1 MTTDTNPLQ
10 ERIEHELEAMFDVP
24 RSLRLPTDVDERLS
38 RLAAATG
45 RPKSY
50 YLRELVTGGIDD
62 LEYAYGIA
70 ARAEAIRD
78 GNRET
83 RPLDEL
89 MSEMGV
95 SREALDGLADAEHR
109 ATRAEAQSAIR
120 GRAVAIY
127 QRRAREAEAER
138 DWNWR
143 SSRHS
148 KIERIKANARADR
161 AEAEARAQR
170 RRADDMEDN
179 ALRAQTNLR
188 AAEERADEWR
198 QATLEESAAQPRPL
212 MHETPPAITLSRI
225 RQLTYNAKRRNETI
239 RPDQILAILE
249 RRKA

>member
-1 MTTDTNPLQ
+1 MTID
-10 ERIEHELEAMFDVP
+10 RD
-24 RSLRLPTDVDERLS
+24 RLH
-38 RLAAATG
+38 A
-45 RPKSY
+45 
-50 YLRELVTGGIDD
+50 
-62 LEYAYGIA
+62 
-70 ARAEAIRD
+70 
-78 GNRET
+78 
-83 RPLDEL
+83 
-89 MSEMGV
+89 
-95 SREALDGLADAEHR
+95 LADEAGCGYVQLSGGML
-109 ATRAEAQSAIR
+109 AGLLDALTRAEAQAAIR

-161 AEAEARAQR
+161 AEAEARTQR
-170 RRADDMEDN
+170 HRADDMEDS

-198 QATLEESAAQPRPL
+198 
-212 MHETPPAITLSRI
+212 HRI

-249 RRKA
+249 QRKA

>member
-161 AEAEARAQR
+161 AEAEARTQR
-170 RRADDMEDN
+170 RRAEK
-179 ALRAQTNLR
+179 
-188 AAEERADEWR
+188 AEQERDEAR
-198 QATLEESAAQPRPL
+198 GRLAEAAQEIREQGATIAELLAEQPRTL

>member
-148 KIERIKANARADR
+148 KIERIKAIARADR
-161 AEAEARAQR
+161 AEAEARTQR
-170 RRADDMEDN
+170 RRAEKAEQERDE
-179 ALRAQTNLR
+179 ARGRLAEAAQEIREQGATI
-188 AAEERADEWR
+188 AELLAE
-198 QATLEESAAQPRPL
+198 QPRPL

>member
-1 MTTDTNPLQ
+1 
-10 ERIEHELEAMFDVP
+10 
-24 RSLRLPTDVDERLS
+24 

-89 MSEMGV
+89 MSEMGG

-143 SSRHS
+143 SSRNS
-148 KIERIKANARADR
+148 KIERIKANARADK
-161 AEAEARAQR
+161 AERERDEYR
-170 RRADDMEDN
+170 RS
-179 ALRAQTNLR
+179 L
-188 AAEERADEWR
+188 ERWR
-198 QATLEESAAQPRPL
+198 ESAIRGRKERDEAKKFAGL
-212 MHETPPAITLSRI
+212 WKETTREAIRH
-225 RQLTYNAKRRNETI
+225 AKHVQ
-239 RPDQILAILE
+239 D
-249 RRKA
+249 

>member
-1 MTTDTNPLQ
+1 
-10 ERIEHELEAMFDVP
+10 P

-70 ARAEAIRD
+70 ARAEAIRG

-170 RRADDMEDN
+170 RKELVMEDRPALILARIRR
-179 ALRAQTNLR
+179 ALRD
-188 AAEERADEWR
+188 AD
-198 QATLEESAAQPRPL
+198 
-212 MHETPPAITLSRI
+212 
-225 RQLTYNAKRRNETI
+225 RRGKTI
-239 RPDQILAILE
+239 RPRYLLDIIE
-249 RRKA
+249 GKKA

>member
-127 QRRAREAEAER
+127 QRRAREEIGRASCRER
-138 DWNWR
+138 VWSWGASGCLNRVPTSNRVEHMGW
-143 SSRHS
+143 
-148 KIERIKANARADR
+148 
-161 AEAEARAQR
+161 
-170 RRADDMEDN
+170 
-179 ALRAQTNLR
+179 L
-188 AAEERADEWR
+188 
-198 QATLEESAAQPRPL
+198 
-212 MHETPPAITLSRI
+212 
-225 RQLTYNAKRRNETI
+225 
-239 RPDQILAILE
+239 
-249 RRKA
+249 

>member
-1 MTTDTNPLQ
+1 MTTDTNP
-10 ERIEHELEAMFDVP
+10 R
-24 RSLRLPTDVDERLS
+24 
-38 RLAAATG
+38 
-45 RPKSY
+45 
-50 YLRELVTGGIDD
+50 RELVTGGIDD

-161 AEAEARAQR
+161 AEAEARTQR
-170 RRADDMEDN
+170 HRADDMEDN

-198 QATLEESAAQPRPL
+198 
-212 MHETPPAITLSRI
+212 HRI

>member
-1 MTTDTNPLQ
+1 MTTEPFTPHADSIQTAWVLMCQ
-10 ERIEHELEAMFDVP
+10 QSRIATQPPVEELEAEFD
-24 RSLRLPTDVDERLS
+24 RF
-38 RLAAATG
+38 LARVRRDAA
-45 RPKSY
+45 
-50 YLRELVTGGIDD
+50 
-62 LEYAYGIA
+62 
-70 ARAEAIRD
+70 
-78 GNRET
+78 
-83 RPLDEL
+83 
-89 MSEMGV
+89 
-95 SREALDGLADAEHR
+95 REALDGLADAEHR

-170 RRADDMEDN
+170 HRADDMEDN

-188 AAEERADEWR
+188 AAEERVDEWR

-249 RRKA
+249 QRKA

>member
-1 MTTDTNPLQ
+1 MTID
-10 ERIEHELEAMFDVP
+10 RD
-24 RSLRLPTDVDERLS
+24 RLH
-38 RLAAATG
+38 A
-45 RPKSY
+45 
-50 YLRELVTGGIDD
+50 
-62 LEYAYGIA
+62 
-70 ARAEAIRD
+70 
-78 GNRET
+78 
-83 RPLDEL
+83 
-89 MSEMGV
+89 
-95 SREALDGLADAEHR
+95 LADEAGR
-109 ATRAEAQSAIR
+109 GYIQLSGGMLAGLLDALTRAEAQAAIR

-127 QRRAREAEAER
+127 QRRAREAETER

-188 AAEERADEWR
+188 AVEERADEWR
-198 QATLEESAAQPRPL
+198 
-212 MHETPPAITLSRI
+212 HRI
-225 RQLTYNAKRRNETI
+225 RQLAYNAKRRNETI